1 MRLLLSVLV
10 CLLVFSGCKKA
21 VEKAKENA
29 LMDLITNGQ
38 WKVSR
43 YTKGTVN
50 VTSNFIDYKFQF
62 HSNGTV
68 DAIKNGSFEKSG
80 TWAGNLTTRTI
91 DSYFSNAN
99 ETLTLLNGT
108 WQVKKTSS
116 THVESSQQADGETR
130 MLRLDKL

>member
-1 MRLLLSVLV
+1 MRFLLSVLIS
-10 CLLVFSGCKKA
+10 LLVATSCNKA

-29 LMDLITNGQ
+29 LMDLITDGQ
-38 WKVSR
+38 WKVTR
-43 YTKGTVN
+43 YTKGTSN

-80 TWAGNLTTRTI
+80 TWIGDINTRTI

-116 THVESSQQADGETR
+116 TYVESSQEVDGETR